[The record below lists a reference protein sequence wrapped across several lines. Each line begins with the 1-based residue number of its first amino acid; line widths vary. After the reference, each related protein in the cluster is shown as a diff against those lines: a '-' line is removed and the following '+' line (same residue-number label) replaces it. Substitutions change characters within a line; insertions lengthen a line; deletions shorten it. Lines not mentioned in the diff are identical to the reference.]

1 MNSRSRAEV
10 GTVPSIALAIWR
22 RRLLALIE
30 SNAFT
35 RSVIVLIF
43 INAIILGLETFSTV
57 MERHGGLLKLM
68 DRAILGIFV
77 IELTL
82 RVLAHGKRFFRD
94 PWSLFDTAV
103 VAIAL
108 VPTSD
113 AFSVLRAMRVLR
125 VLRLISAFPQLR
137 RVMQGFVTA
146 LPGLGSIT
154 AILALFM
161 YVFAVMAAKLF
172 GQQYPQWFGGL
183 FEATF
188 TLFQVMTL
196 EGWAD
201 IVREIEKTHAYAGVF
216 FVIFILVSTFT
227 VLNLL
232 IAVVVDAMPRSSI
245 PDGVTG
251 KKSVDQKLD
260 ELSERINALIAS
272 NRSLS
277 NTLKLERIARHRRPY
292 N

>member
-1 MNSRSRAEV
+1 MTNTE
-10 GTVPSIALAIWR
+10 PAIWR
-22 RRLLALIE
+22 RKLLTLIE

-35 RSVIVLIF
+35 RSVIALIL
-43 INAIILGLETFSTV
+43 INAVILGLETFPTV
-57 MERHGGLLKLM
+57 MERHGALLKLL

-77 IELTL
+77 IEVIL

-103 VAIAL
+103 VAIAV
-108 VPTSD
+108 VPASD

-137 RVMQGFVTA
+137 RVLQGFVTA
-146 LPGLGSIT
+146 LSGLGSIT
-154 AILALFM
+154 AILGIFM

-183 FEATF
+183 FESTF
-188 TLFQVMTL
+188 TLFQIMTL

-216 FVIFILVSTFT
+216 FVIFISVSTFT

-232 IAVVVDAMPRSSI
+232 IAVVVDAMPRSVSST
-245 PDGVTG
+245 PDDVTRA
-251 KKSVDQKLD
+251 KSLDEKID
-260 ELSERINALIAS
+260 ELSDRISVFISS

-277 NTLKLERIARHRRPY
+277 DSSTKFFSSK
-292 N
+292 

>member
-1 MNSRSRAEV
+1 VTNTE
-10 GTVPSIALAIWR
+10 PAIWR
-22 RRLLALIE
+22 RKLLTLIE

-35 RSVIVLIF
+35 RSVIALIL
-43 INAIILGLETFSTV
+43 INAVILGLETFPTV
-57 MERHGGLLKLM
+57 MERHGALLKLL

-77 IELTL
+77 IEIIL

-103 VAIAL
+103 VAIAV
-108 VPTSD
+108 VPASD

-137 RVMQGFVTA
+137 RVLQGFVTA

-154 AILALFM
+154 AILGIFM

-183 FEATF
+183 FESTF

-232 IAVVVDAMPRSSI
+232 IAVVVDAMPRSGSI
-245 PDGVTG
+245 ISDGVTG
-251 KKSVDQKLD
+251 AKSVDEKLD
-260 ELSERINALIAS
+260 ELSDRMNLLIAS

-277 NTLKLERIARHRRPY
+277 NTLKLERIARHRRSY

>member
-1 MNSRSRAEV
+1 MTNTE
-10 GTVPSIALAIWR
+10 PAIWR
-22 RRLLALIE
+22 RKLLTLIE

-35 RSVIVLIF
+35 RSVIALIL
-43 INAIILGLETFSTV
+43 INAVILGLETFPTV
-57 MERHGGLLKLM
+57 MERHGALLKLL

-77 IELTL
+77 IEIIL

-103 VAIAL
+103 VAIAV
-108 VPTSD
+108 VPASD

-137 RVMQGFVTA
+137 RVLQGFVTA

-154 AILALFM
+154 AILGIFM

-183 FEATF
+183 FESTF

-232 IAVVVDAMPRSSI
+232 IAVVVDAMPRSSSSTL
-245 PDGVTG
+245 DGVTG
-251 KKSVDQKLD
+251 AKSVDQKLD
-260 ELSERINALIAS
+260 ELSDKISVLVAS

-277 NTLKLERIARHRRPY
+277 NTLKLERIARQRRSY

>member
-1 MNSRSRAEV
+1 M
-10 GTVPSIALAIWR
+10 PSIALAIWR
-22 RRLLALIE
+22 RKLLALIE

-35 RSVIVLIF
+35 RSVIVLII
-43 INAIILGLETFSTV
+43 INAVILGLETFPTV
-57 MERHGGLLKLM
+57 MERRGALLRLL

-82 RVLAHGKRFFRD
+82 RVLAHGKSFFRD

-103 VAIAL
+103 VTIAL

-232 IAVVVDAMPRSSI
+232 IAVVVDAMPRSSSSTL
-245 PDGVTG
+245 DGVTG
-251 KKSVDQKLD
+251 AKSVDQKLD
-260 ELSERINALIAS
+260 ELSDKMSAVIAS

-277 NTLKLERIARHRRPY
+277 NTLKLERIARQRRSY

>member
-1 MNSRSRAEV
+1 VRN
-10 GTVPSIALAIWR
+10 TVPAIWR
-22 RRLLALIE
+22 QKLLELIE

-35 RSVIVLIF
+35 RSVIALIL
-43 INAIILGLETFSTV
+43 INAAILGLETFPTV

-68 DRAILGIFV
+68 DRAILGVFI

-82 RVLAHGKRFFRD
+82 RIIAHGKRFLRD
-94 PWSLFDTAV
+94 PWSMFDTAV

-108 VPTSD
+108 VPASD

-137 RVMQGFVTA
+137 RVLQGFVTA

-154 AILALFM
+154 AILGIFM

-183 FEATF
+183 FESIF

-216 FVIFILVSTFT
+216 FVVFILVSTFT

-232 IAVVVDAMPRSSI
+232 IAVVVDAMPRSGSII
-245 PDGVTG
+245 PDGATDA
-251 KKSVDQKLD
+251 KSVDEKLD
-260 ELSERINALIAS
+260 ELSDRLNLLIAS

-277 NTLKLERIARHRRPY
+277 NTLKLERIARHRGTYR
-292 N
+292 

>member
-1 MNSRSRAEV
+1 M
-10 GTVPSIALAIWR
+10 PSVEPAIWR
-22 RRLLALIE
+22 RNLQALIE

-35 RSVIVLIF
+35 RSVIALILV
-43 INAIILGLETFSTV
+43 NAIILGLETFPSV
-57 MERHGGLLKLM
+57 MERHGASLKLL
-68 DRAILGIFV
+68 DRAILGIFI

-82 RVLAHGKRFFRD
+82 RVLAHGNRFFRD

-103 VAIAL
+103 VTIAL
-108 VPTSD
+108 VPASD

-137 RVMQGFVTA
+137 RVLQGFVTA

-154 AILALFM
+154 AILGIFM

-183 FEATF
+183 FESTF
-188 TLFQVMTL
+188 TLFQIMTL

-232 IAVVVDAMPRSSI
+232 IAVVVDAMPRSTPI
-245 PDGVTG
+245 TPDNLTG
-251 KKSVDQKLD
+251 AKPLDERLD
-260 ELSERINALIAS
+260 ELSDRMNVLIAS

-277 NTLKLERIARHRRPY
+277 NTLKLDRIARPRRLY
-292 N
+292 K

>member
-1 MNSRSRAEV
+1 VTNTE
-10 GTVPSIALAIWR
+10 PAIWR
-22 RRLLALIE
+22 RKLLTLIE

-35 RSVIVLIF
+35 RSVIALIL
-43 INAIILGLETFSTV
+43 INAVILGLETFPTI
-57 MERHGGLLKLM
+57 MERHGALLKLV
-68 DRAILGIFV
+68 DRAILGIFA
-77 IELTL
+77 IEIIL

-103 VAIAL
+103 VAIAV
-108 VPTSD
+108 VPASD

-137 RVMQGFVTA
+137 RVLQGFVTA

-154 AILALFM
+154 AILGIFM

-183 FEATF
+183 FESTF
-188 TLFQVMTL
+188 TLFQIMTL

-232 IAVVVDAMPRSSI
+232 IAVVVDAMPRSGSI
-245 PDGVTG
+245 ISDGVTSA
-251 KKSVDQKLD
+251 KSVDEKLD
-260 ELSERINALIAS
+260 ELSDRMNLLIAS

-277 NTLKLERIARHRRPY
+277 NTLKLERIARHRRSY

>member
-1 MNSRSRAEV
+1 M
-10 GTVPSIALAIWR
+10 PSIEPAIWR
-22 RRLLALIE
+22 RELLTLIE

-35 RSVIVLIF
+35 RSVIALIL
-43 INAIILGLETFSTV
+43 INATILGLETFPTV
-57 MERHGGLLKLM
+57 MERHGAVLKLL

-82 RVLAHGKRFFRD
+82 RLLAHGKRFFRD

-108 VPTSD
+108 VPASD

-137 RVMQGFVTA
+137 RVLQGFLTA

-154 AILALFM
+154 AILVIFM

-183 FEATF
+183 FESTF

-232 IAVVVDAMPRSSI
+232 IAVVVDAMPKSESSI
-245 PDGVTG
+245 SDGVTG
-251 KKSVDQKLD
+251 AKSVDEKLD
-260 ELSERINALIAS
+260 ELSDRINLLIAS

-277 NTLKLERIARHRRPY
+277 NTLKLEQIARHRRSY

>member
-1 MNSRSRAEV
+1 MTNTE
-10 GTVPSIALAIWR
+10 PAIWR
-22 RRLLALIE
+22 RKLLTLIE

-35 RSVIVLIF
+35 RSVIALIL
-43 INAIILGLETFSTV
+43 INAVILGLETFPTV
-57 MERHGGLLKLM
+57 MERHGALLKLL

-77 IELTL
+77 IEIIL

-103 VAIAL
+103 VAIAV
-108 VPTSD
+108 VPASD

-137 RVMQGFVTA
+137 RVLQGFVTA

-154 AILALFM
+154 AILGIFM

-183 FEATF
+183 FESTF

-232 IAVVVDAMPRSSI
+232 IAVVVDAMPRSGSI
-245 PDGVTG
+245 ISDDVTG
-251 KKSVDQKLD
+251 AKSVDEKLD
-260 ELSERINALIAS
+260 ELSDRMNLLIAS

-277 NTLKLERIARHRRPY
+277 NTLKLERIARHRRSY

>member
-1 MNSRSRAEV
+1 MTNTE
-10 GTVPSIALAIWR
+10 PAIWR
-22 RRLLALIE
+22 RKLLTLIE

-35 RSVIVLIF
+35 RSVIALIL
-43 INAIILGLETFSTV
+43 INAVILGLETFPTV
-57 MERHGGLLKLM
+57 MERHGALLKLL

-77 IELTL
+77 IEIIL

-103 VAIAL
+103 VAIAV
-108 VPTSD
+108 VPASD

-137 RVMQGFVTA
+137 RVLQGFVTA

-154 AILALFM
+154 AILGIFM

-183 FEATF
+183 FESTF

-232 IAVVVDAMPRSSI
+232 IAVVVDAMPRSGSI
-245 PDGVTG
+245 ISDGVTG
-251 KKSVDQKLD
+251 AKSVDEKLD
-260 ELSERINALIAS
+260 ELSDRMNLLIAS

-277 NTLKLERIARHRRPY
+277 NTLKLERIARHRRSY